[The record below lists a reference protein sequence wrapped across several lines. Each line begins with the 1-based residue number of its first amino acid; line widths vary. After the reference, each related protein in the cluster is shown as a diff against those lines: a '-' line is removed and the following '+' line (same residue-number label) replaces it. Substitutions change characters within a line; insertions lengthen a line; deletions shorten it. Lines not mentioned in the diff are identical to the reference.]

1 MMRVAIVGGGLAGL
15 TCAFALKQRGI
26 SATVF
31 EAADRPGGRL
41 PAACYLLGRE
51 QFAHTFRL
59 IESLDLHRDLIE
71 IPPIAGQYYKGH
83 VYHHRVFSV
92 SGLLGFKG
100 LHIADKAM
108 LSRMA
113 YFLLRYGAKLDFH
126 HPERGAAFDD
136 ETTAAFVK
144 RELSQN
150 ILNYVAGPLISTLFY
165 YSSEET
171 SKVLYLNLAKYMYTI
186 RMETIRGGLERIA
199 SRLLERVNVRH
210 NYPVRSIRPADLGY
224 EITGEKWSHVVIA
237 VPGND
242 VLAIDGVRDLLSAE
256 DIDFF
261 EKCRYGRAVGV
272 TVTLDK
278 ALESCYA
285 LSIPRVEKLK
295 AATVMFHDFIDPSTV
310 DGGRRATIMGGG
322 DDVQGEQLLDDFER
336 IYRVRPNEWKA
347 AEWKTAMPKF
357 PPGRYRQLAEFLSR
371 SRRPGLLFCGDYLM
385 GPFLEA
391 SVTTAQRA
399 ADVISHCSGG
409 L

>member
-1 MMRVAIVGGGLAGL
+1 MVRVAIVGGGLAGL

-31 EAADRPGGRL
+31 EAADRSGGRL
-41 PAACYLLGRE
+41 PAASYLLGRE
-51 QFAHTFRL
+51 QFANTFRL
-59 IESLDLHRDLIE
+59 IESLNLHQDLIE
-71 IPPIAGQYYKGH
+71 IPPIAGQYYKGR
-83 VYHHRVFSV
+83 VYHHRVSSV

-113 YFLLRYGAKLDFH
+113 YFLLRYGPKLDFH
-126 HPERGAAFDD
+126 HPERGASLDD

-186 RMETIRGGLERIA
+186 RMETIRGGLARIVEQ
-199 SRLLERVNVRH
+199 LLERVEVRRGA
-210 NYPVRSIRPADLGY
+210 PVRSILAVDSGY
-224 EITGEKWSHVVIA
+224 ELGGERWSHVVIA
-237 VPGND
+237 VPGNE
-242 VLAIDGVRDLLSAE
+242 VLGIDGMRELLAPE
-256 DIDFF
+256 DIEFF

-272 TVTLDK
+272 TVTLGK
-278 ALESCYA
+278 AIERCYA

-295 AATVMFHDFIDPSTV
+295 AATVIFHDFIDPSSIES
-310 DGGRRATIMGGG
+310 GRRATIVGGG
-322 DDVQGEQLLDDFER
+322 DEVKAEDLVSDFAR
-336 IYRVRPNEWKA
+336 IYRIKASQCETTEWN
-347 AEWKTAMPKF
+347 TAMPKF
-357 PPGRYRQLAEFLSR
+357 SPGRYRELAGFLSR
-371 SRRPGLLFCGDYLM
+371 NRRPGVLFCGDYLM

-399 ADVISHCSGG
+399 ADGIVAG
-409 L
+409 